1 MIFKKKPFTAK
12 APGRTW
18 RAGVSWVFS
27 LALLL
32 CTQLAEAQS
41 SRHELTG
48 TLAKVHNS
56 GKITLGF
63 REFSIPFSYLSARDE
78 PIGYSVDL
86 CRAIVEA
93 IGGVVG
99 REIEI
104 EWKLVTSASRM
115 DMVTSGGI
123 DLECGS
129 TTSNAERSKHVAFSP
144 IIFIAGTKLMVK
156 RNSPIKSFRDL
167 QNKVV
172 AVTAGTTNEKTMQN
186 LQRKFGLNYG
196 LAVGK
201 DHEDT
206 LALLLDNKAHA
217 FATDD
222 ALLNSMIVRRK
233 LQKEYMVVGEF
244 LSYDPYGIMFRKDD
258 PMLARVVT
266 ATIHAMGKA
275 QELDRVYNKWFM
287 QRLPSGER
295 LDMPPSPHLE
305 TVFSTFGEK
314 PE

>member
-93 IGGVVG
+93 IGEVLG

>member
-93 IGGVVG
+93 IGEVVG

-206 LALLLDNKAHA
+206 LALLLDDKAHA

>member
-1 MIFKKKPFTAK
+1 MIFKKKPFTAR

-18 RAGVSWVFS
+18 RAGVSLVFS

-93 IGGVVG
+93 IGEVVG

-172 AVTAGTTNEKTMQN
+172 AVTAGTTNEKTMLD

-233 LQKEYMVVGEF
+233 LQ
-244 LSYDPYGIMFRKDD
+244 
-258 PMLARVVT
+258 
-266 ATIHAMGKA
+266 
-275 QELDRVYNKWFM
+275 
-287 QRLPSGER
+287 
-295 LDMPPSPHLE
+295 
-305 TVFSTFGEK
+305 
-314 PE
+314 

>member
-93 IGGVVG
+93 IGEVVG

-275 QELDRVYNKWFM
+275 Q
-287 QRLPSGER
+287 
-295 LDMPPSPHLE
+295 
-305 TVFSTFGEK
+305 
-314 PE
+314 

>member
-1 MIFKKKPFTAK
+1 MIFKKKPFTAR

-18 RAGVSWVFS
+18 RAGVSLVFS

-93 IGGVVG
+93 IGEVLG

-172 AVTAGTTNEKTMQN
+172 AVTAGTTNEKTMLD

>member
-93 IGGVVG
+93 IGEVVG

-115 DMVTSGGI
+115 DMVTSGRI

>member
-93 IGGVVG
+93 IGEVVG

-244 LSYDPYGIMFRKDD
+244 LSDGPDGIMFRKDD

>member
-1 MIFKKKPFTAK
+1 MIFKKKPFTAR

-18 RAGVSWVFS
+18 RAGVSLVFS

-93 IGGVVG
+93 IGEVVG

-172 AVTAGTTNEKTMQN
+172 AVTAGTTNEKTMLD

>member
-1 MIFKKKPFTAK
+1 MIFKKKPFTAQ

-93 IGGVVG
+93 IGEVVG

>member
-93 IGGVVG
+93 IGEVVG

-172 AVTAGTTNEKTMQN
+172 AVTAGTTNEKTMLD

-258 PMLARVVT
+258 PMLAEAVKRAF
-266 ATIHAMGKA
+266 ATMAEQGR
-275 QELDRVYNKWFM
+275 LVRTYRRWFL
-287 QRLPSGER
+287 QPTPTGENLNLPISLQLTEAWRALGI
-295 LDMPPSPHLE
+295 DA
-305 TVFSTFGEK
+305 F
-314 PE
+314 

>member
-1 MIFKKKPFTAK
+1 MIFKKKPFTAR

-18 RAGVSWVFS
+18 RAGVSLVFS

-93 IGGVVG
+93 IGEVVG

>member
-1 MIFKKKPFTAK
+1 MSIKKTFA
-12 APGRTW
+12 
-18 RAGVSWVFS
+18 RACTS
-27 LALLL
+27 LALCLALL
-32 CTQLAEAQS
+32 PCTQPAAAQVS
-41 SRHELTG
+41 HELTG
-48 TLAKVHNS
+48 TLAKAHSS
-56 GKITLGF
+56 GKITLGV
-63 REFSIPFSYLSARDE
+63 REFSIPFSYLSAHDE

-93 IGGVVG
+93 ISAEVG
-99 REIEI
+99 RELGI

-115 DMVTSGGI
+115 DMLTSGRI

-129 TTSNAERSKHVAFSP
+129 TTNNAERGKRVAFSP

-167 QNKVV
+167 KNKVV
-172 AVTAGTTNEKTMQN
+172 AVTAGTTNEKTMQD
-186 LQRKFGLNYG
+186 LQRKFSLNFG
-196 LAVGK
+196 LAVGR
-201 DHEDT
+201 DHEDS

-222 ALLNSMIVRRK
+222 VLLNSMIVRRK
-233 LQKEYMVVGEF
+233 LQKDYKVVGEF

-258 PMLARVVT
+258 PALARVVN
-266 ATIHAMGKA
+266 ATLHSMGKEG
-275 QELDRVYNKWFM
+275 ELERIYNQWFM
-287 QRLPSGER
+287 RRLPSGER
-295 LDMPPSPHLE
+295 LDMPPSPYLE

>member
-1 MIFKKKPFTAK
+1 MSIKKTFA
-12 APGRTW
+12 
-18 RAGVSWVFS
+18 RACTS
-27 LALLL
+27 LALCLALL
-32 CTQLAEAQS
+32 PCTQPAAAQAS
-41 SRHELTG
+41 HELTG
-48 TLAKVHNS
+48 TLAKVHSS
-56 GKITLGF
+56 GKITLGV
-63 REFSIPFSYLSARDE
+63 REFSIPFSYLSAHDE

-93 IGGVVG
+93 ISAEVG
-99 REIEI
+99 RELGI

-115 DMVTSGGI
+115 DMLTSGRI

-129 TTSNAERSKHVAFSP
+129 TTNNAERGKRVAFSP

-167 QNKVV
+167 KNKVV
-172 AVTAGTTNEKTMQN
+172 AVTAGTTNEKTMQD

-222 ALLNSMIVRRK
+222 VLLNSMIVRRK
-233 LQKEYMVVGEF
+233 LQKDYKVVGEF

-258 PMLARVVT
+258 PALARVVN
-266 ATIHAMGKA
+266 ATLHSMGKEG
-275 QELDRVYNKWFM
+275 ELERIYNRWFM
-287 QRLPSGER
+287 RRLPSGER

>member
-93 IGGVVG
+93 IGEVVG

-172 AVTAGTTNEKTMQN
+172 AVTAGTTNEKTMLD

>member
-1 MIFKKKPFTAK
+1 MSIKKTFV
-12 APGRTW
+12 
-18 RAGVSWVFS
+18 RACTS
-27 LALLL
+27 LALCLALL
-32 CTQLAEAQS
+32 PCTQPAAAQAS
-41 SRHELTG
+41 HELTG
-48 TLAKVHNS
+48 TLAKVHSS
-56 GKITLGF
+56 GKITLGV
-63 REFSIPFSYLSARDE
+63 REFSIPFSYLSAHDE

-93 IGGVVG
+93 ISAEVG
-99 REIEI
+99 RELGI

-115 DMVTSGGI
+115 DMLTSGRI

-129 TTSNAERSKHVAFSP
+129 TTNNAERGKRVAFSP

-167 QNKVV
+167 KNKVV
-172 AVTAGTTNEKTMQN
+172 AVTAGTTNEKTMQD
-186 LQRKFGLNYG
+186 LQRKFGLNFG
-196 LAVGK
+196 LAVGR
-201 DHEDT
+201 DHEDS

-222 ALLNSMIVRRK
+222 VLLNSMIVRRK
-233 LQKEYMVVGEF
+233 LQKDYKVVGEF

-258 PMLARVVT
+258 PALARVVN
-266 ATIHAMGKA
+266 ATLHSMGKEG
-275 QELDRVYNKWFM
+275 ELERIYNQWFM
-287 QRLPSGER
+287 RRLPSGER
-295 LDMPPSPHLE
+295 LDMPPSPYLE

>member
-93 IGGVVG
+93 IGEVVG

-167 QNKVV
+167 KNKVV

>member
-93 IGGVVG
+93 IGEVVG

-186 LQRKFGLNYG
+186 LQRKFGLNYR

-275 QELDRVYNKWFM
+275 Q
-287 QRLPSGER
+287 
-295 LDMPPSPHLE
+295 
-305 TVFSTFGEK
+305 
-314 PE
+314 